1 MSQMTLSKRVAYKA
15 RLQNWADKELE
26 EFTKTLADEEM
37 RLQFH

>member
-1 MSQMTLSKRVAYKA
+1 MTLSIKVAYKA
-15 RLQNWADKELE
+15 RSQNWADKEQE